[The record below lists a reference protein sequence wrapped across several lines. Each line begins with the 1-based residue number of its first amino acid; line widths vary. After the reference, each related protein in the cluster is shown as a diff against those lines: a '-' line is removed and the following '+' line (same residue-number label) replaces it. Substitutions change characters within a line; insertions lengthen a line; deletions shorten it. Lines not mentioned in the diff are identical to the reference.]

1 MPLHFPILI
10 GRRCP
15 SKRPWHFLQTLGW
28 FLSIVIVSASSV
40 LAANKDR
47 HVVLISLDGF
57 PASIWHQPDLP
68 VPNLRRLAAEGAV
81 ADSMTVTNPSS
92 TWSSHTSM
100 ITGLSP
106 RRHGVLFN
114 GQLVRNGPGQAP
126 VIEQWADKDGF
137 VLVPTLYDI
146 AHQAGLTTAE
156 SDWVAVTR
164 AKTINWSFPEI
175 PSVEGRLEKEMIAA
189 GIITPEQI
197 GWMKHQPGR
206 KSLVWHDEM
215 WTKAACFIFA
225 QHRPNLLMYHTL
237 TTDSNH
243 HYYGP
248 GSNAGY
254 VALAYA
260 DRLVGDLVET
270 VKQSGLLPKTTF
282 IVTTDHGFKKVAHSL
297 RLNVALKKAGLAK
310 ASGPTLG
317 QADAAVMSVGG
328 TALVYVTDPAR
339 RTELLPLLKDLFSA
353 NEGIAQVLDGS
364 AGPSLGMPDPKD
376 NPRMGD
382 LILIAKEGY
391 FFDNSAVG
399 DAVVV
404 PTHNYAA
411 THGFLASDPELR
423 GIFIASGSG
432 IKRGVKLP
440 NISNLDIAPTL
451 ARLMGLKLPEQ
462 EGRELTEILT
472 GSE

>member
-1 MPLHFPILI
+1 MKIFITFSLGLMLS
-10 GRRCP
+10 GP
-15 SKRPWHFLQTLGW
+15 S
-28 FLSIVIVSASSV
+28 A
-40 LAANKDR
+40 LAADKNA

-68 VPNLRRLAAEGAV
+68 VPNLRRLAAEGSA
-81 ADSMTVTNPSS
+81 ADAMTVTNPSS

-114 GQLVRNGPGQAP
+114 GQLVRKGSGQAP
-126 VIEQWADKDGF
+126 IIEQWADKDGF

-146 AHQAGLTTAE
+146 AHAEGLTTAE

-175 PSVEGRLEKEMIAA
+175 PSVEGKLEKEMIAA

-197 GWMKHQPGR
+197 GWMEHRPDR
-206 KSLVWHDEM
+206 KSIVWHDEM

-237 TTDSNH
+237 TTDWNH
-243 HYYGP
+243 HHYGP
-248 GSNAGY
+248 GTPGGY

-260 DRLVGDLVET
+260 DRLVGDLIET
-270 VKQSGLLPKTTF
+270 VKQSGLLSKTTF
-282 IVTTDHGFKKVAHSL
+282 IVTTDHGFKKVSHYL
-297 RLNVALKKAGLAK
+297 RLNVVLKKAGLAK

-328 TALVYVTDPAR
+328 IALVYVTDPSR
-339 RTELLPLLKDLFSA
+339 RAELLPHLKELFSA

-364 AGPSLGMPDPKD
+364 AGPSMGMPNPKD

-382 LILIAKEGY
+382 LILVAKDGY
-391 FFDNSAVG
+391 LFDNSAAG
-399 DAVVV
+399 EEVVL
-404 PTHNYAA
+404 PTYNYAA
-411 THGFLASDPELR
+411 THGYLASDPELG
-423 GIFIASGSG
+423 GIFIASGAG

-440 NISNLDIAPTL
+440 HISNLDIAPTL
-451 ARLMGLKLPEQ
+451 ARLLDVKLPEQ
-462 EGRELTEILT
+462 EGRVLEEILSGGNAT
-472 GSE
+472 ASQR